1 MVNLDFRVGMGKRE
15 LEENPGRMD
24 FRVAEDLTVIQV
36 NLEIPEEM

>member
-1 MVNLDFRVGMGKRE
+1 MNLDFREGMGKRE

-36 NLEIPEEM
+36 DPEIPEEM